1 MAAIGRHTTSDFYG
15 CRRGSAQQ
23 YGFIA
28 RHVIDGHPCRQLEN
42 AKYSKLPVFPEG
54 ITVVALL
61 TDGHLAIHT
70 YPEVGFAAIDIFT
83 CDSHSMP
90 EKALTA
96 IKCTLVPEKT
106 KNTLIKR
113 GDFGSERDMKP
124 RTKTHSGPIRKVR
137 DTGTKVL
144 KFYPTNKFSKQPL
157 LDNFSIMDNNNP

>member
-1 MAAIGRHTTSDFYG
+1 MAAIGRNTTADFYG
-15 CRRGSAQQ
+15 CRRDALNNMELLQSMLSTAIHAADLKMLSVQSYQ
-23 YGFIA
+23 F
-28 RHVIDGHPCRQLEN
+28 
-42 AKYSKLPVFPEG
+42 SPEG

-90 EKALTA
+90 EKALTT
-96 IKCTLVPEKT
+96 IKATLVPEKT

-137 DTGTKVL
+137 DTGTKML
-144 KFYPTNKFSKQPL
+144 KFLSNK
-157 LDNFSIMDNNNP
+157 

>member
-1 MAAIGRHTTSDFYG
+1 MAAIGRHTTADFYG
-15 CRRGSAQQ
+15 CRREALNNMDLLQDMLSTAIHAADLKMLSIQSYQ
-23 YGFIA
+23 F
-28 RHVIDGHPCRQLEN
+28 
-42 AKYSKLPVFPEG
+42 SPEG

-144 KFYPTNKFSKQPL
+144 NFLSNK
-157 LDNFSIMDNNNP
+157 

>member
-1 MAAIGRHTTSDFYG
+1 MAAIGRHTTADFYG
-15 CRRGSAQQ
+15 CRREALNNMDLLQTMLSTAIHAADLKMLSIQSYQ
-23 YGFIA
+23 F
-28 RHVIDGHPCRQLEN
+28 
-42 AKYSKLPVFPEG
+42 SPEG

-83 CDSHSMP
+83 CDSHSLP
-90 EKALTA
+90 EKALSA

-144 KFYPTNKFSKQPL
+144 KFLSNK
-157 LDNFSIMDNNNP
+157 

>member
-1 MAAIGRHTTSDFYG
+1 MAAIGRHTTADFYG
-15 CRRGSAQQ
+15 CRREALNNMDLLQNMLSTAIHAAELQMLSIQ
-23 YGFIA
+23 SYQF
-28 RHVIDGHPCRQLEN
+28 
-42 AKYSKLPVFPEG
+42 SPEG

-90 EKALTA
+90 EKALAT

-144 KFYPTNKFSKQPL
+144 KFLSNK
-157 LDNFSIMDNNNP
+157 

>member
-1 MAAIGRHTTSDFYG
+1 MLSVQSYQF
-15 CRRGSAQQ
+15 S
-23 YGFIA
+23 
-28 RHVIDGHPCRQLEN
+28 
-42 AKYSKLPVFPEG
+42 PEG

-90 EKALTA
+90 EKALAA
-96 IKCTLVPEKT
+96 IKSALVPEKT

-144 KFYPTNKFSKQPL
+144 KFLSNK
-157 LDNFSIMDNNNP
+157 

>member
-1 MAAIGRHTTSDFYG
+1 MAAIGRHTTADFYG
-15 CRRGSAQQ
+15 CRRDALNNMELLQSMLSTAIHAADLKMLSVQSYQ
-23 YGFIA
+23 F
-28 RHVIDGHPCRQLEN
+28 
-42 AKYSKLPVFPEG
+42 SPEG

-90 EKALTA
+90 EKALTT
-96 IKCTLVPEKT
+96 IKATLVPEKT
-106 KNTLIKR
+106 KNTLIKL

-137 DTGTKVL
+137 DTGTKML
-144 KFYPTNKFSKQPL
+144 KFLSNK
-157 LDNFSIMDNNNP
+157 

>member
-1 MAAIGRHTTSDFYG
+1 MAAIGRHTTADFYG
-15 CRRGSAQQ
+15 CRREALNNMDLLQDMLSTAIHAADLKMLSIQSYQ
-23 YGFIA
+23 F
-28 RHVIDGHPCRQLEN
+28 
-42 AKYSKLPVFPEG
+42 SPEG

-144 KFYPTNKFSKQPL
+144 KFLSNK
-157 LDNFSIMDNNNP
+157 